1 MSNITAFVRPMCRL
15 DGWRGGASGCMGN
28 GWGQMLD
35 HNPDNESSAQLSY
48 RQCAWAQA
56 VILYIANGK

>member
-1 MSNITAFVRPMCRL
+1 MSNIPAILHLFVM
-15 DGWRGGASGCMGN
+15 GGGAVLAGVWVMDGDRC
-28 GWGQMLD
+28 WD
-35 HNPDNESSAQLSY
+35 HNPDNESAAQLSY